1 MTIREI
7 IFAPQETKWAIGS
20 DGAHTVCL
28 LVSNKAVLGTALF
41 GNTMSSSGPV
51 FSSLFATY
59 CSRSVPQNLGPPGFS
74 SKRPRVVKRPSYCCK
89 APSAA
94 ILRDFYCYAHS
105 CYRDANSRPSDTNFN
120 MLSWENPDHPRNF
133 RRAENFKISNLS
145 QNSLVFIIY
154 FLFSHYCKIPNI
166 GPCKAL
172 SDWFKFRVY

>member
-74 SKRPRVVKRPSYCCK
+74 SKRPRVVKRPPIVVK
-89 APSAA
+89 
-94 ILRDFYCYAHS
+94 
-105 CYRDANSRPSDTNFN
+105 
-120 MLSWENPDHPRNF
+120 HPRQLF
-133 RRAENFKISNLS
+133 YEIFIAMHIHVIVMQIHAPLTLISTC
-145 QNSLVFIIY
+145 
-154 FLFSHYCKIPNI
+154 FLGRTLTTPVTSEEQKTSRYQT
-166 GPCKAL
+166 
-172 SDWFKFRVY
+172 